1 MKSLQK
7 RLSQLYEQQAIEE
20 KLVLKSMKQTLDSLS
35 PFTGVKNSISDMLS
49 SDELEPYFSKKAFT
63 LLMNKSID
71 SIIPKPDIINQTIK
85 VLVQKRFVEV
95 LFNQS
100 TETSNVKEKAANC
113 TSAEL

>member
-1 MKSLQK
+1 
-7 RLSQLYEQQAIEE
+7 
-20 KLVLKSMKQTLDSLS
+20 
-35 PFTGVKNSISDMLS
+35 
-49 SDELEPYFSKKAFT
+49 
-63 LLMNKSID
+63 MNKSID